1 MSKRTFALSLRI
13 PPHPYYPLCG
23 WRNRDSTEVCVDEG
37 GRGLFKITS
46 GEALRDRLFPG
57 KEEPVPSLFL
67 LGEVWESDGNTA
79 LHEWPLHFLEA
90 AGLGVLTQA
99 T

>member
-1 MSKRTFALSLRI
+1 M
-13 PPHPYYPLCG
+13 
-23 WRNRDSTEVCVDEG
+23 
-37 GRGLFKITS
+37 S

-67 LGEVWESDGNTA
+67 LGEVWGSDGNTA
-79 LHEWPLHFLEA
+79 LHEWPLYFLEA
-90 AGLGVLTQA
+90 AGLGILTQA